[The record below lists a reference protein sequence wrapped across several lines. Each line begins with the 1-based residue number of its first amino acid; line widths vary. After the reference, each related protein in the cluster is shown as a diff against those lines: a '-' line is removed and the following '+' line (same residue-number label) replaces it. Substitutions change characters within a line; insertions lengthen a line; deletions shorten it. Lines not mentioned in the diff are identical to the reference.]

1 MPSLLVFLSSSF
13 FKVSISCCYCLSSAF
28 WLISSFILAS
38 FLIFLA
44 LDANFKV
51 DSDSPYESG
60 DGVTIPINVVLQ
72 LPPKESKRIL
82 VMKLSLYGI
91 WLRVCLSVNAAITFP
106 SALRDLLIYLDSSKR
121 APIAPVIE
129 TLSDPAKST
138 KFSLPT
144 FYLWQ
149 Y

>member
-13 FKVSISCCYCLSSAF
+13 FKGSISCCYCLNSAF

-51 DSDSPYESG
+51 DNDSPYESG

-106 SALRDLLIYLDSSKR
+106 SALSDLLIYLDSSKR
-121 APIAPVIE
+121 APTAPVIE

-144 FYLWQ
+144 FYL
-149 Y
+149 